1 MSKTQQPGAVL
12 ITGTSSGIGRETA
25 LHLDQL
31 GFRVFATVRKQAD
44 AAALRSQASER
55 LCPIIL
61 DVTDQASINLA
72 RDEVA
77 QSIGEDGLVGL
88 VNNAGV
94 GFTSPLEFVPLK
106 DLRWL
111 FEVNVFGVLAVTQA
125 FLPLLRQA
133 RGRIVNVSSTAS
145 LVVAPFHGPY
155 SASKLSLNGLS
166 NALRLELRPQGLQVS
181 VVVCGSIRTP
191 MWEKGG
197 DLSDQVSQNYPP
209 QAWQLYGSAY
219 GKLRDYFSR
228 LGRSGVPPEAAAR
241 AIAHA
246 LTAKRARNTYFVGP
260 DARLYNIAS
269 KLVYGRLR
277 DWVVMRSIGLSDNA

>member
-1 MSKTQQPGAVL
+1 MSRTRQHGAVL
-12 ITGTSSGIGRETA
+12 ITGTSSGIGKVTA
-25 LHLDQL
+25 LHMDRL
-31 GFRVFATVRKQAD
+31 GFRVFAAVRKQAD
-44 AAALRSQASER
+44 ADALSSQASER
-55 LCPIIL
+55 LCPIFL
-61 DVTDQASINLA
+61 DVTDEASINVA

-77 QSIGEDGLVGL
+77 QSIEQDGLIGL
-88 VNNAGV
+88 VNNAAV

-181 VVVCGSIRTP
+181 VVVCGSIKTP
-191 MWEKGG
+191 MWEKGS
-197 DLSDQVSQNYPP
+197 DLSRQVSQNYPP
-209 QAWQLYGSAY
+209 QAWQLYGSRY

-228 LGRSGVPPEAAAR
+228 VGRSGVPPEAAAR
-241 AIAHA
+241 AIVHS

-260 DARLYNIAS
+260 DARLYNVAN
-269 KLVYGRLR
+269 KLLYGRLR
-277 DWVVMRSIGLSDNA
+277 DWVIMRGIGLNDNA